1 MQALEPT
8 THSDLTH
15 CLQEQLA
22 NAFVLYANYKTYHWE
37 SYGPLFRDMHLLFDE
52 HATGVLTTV
61 DELAE
66 RIRMLGDH
74 AVADLRTLAEKSSVK
89 ISTATTMGQM
99 IREAEVAEGHLVAQL
114 REAIR
119 IADEN
124 GDPGSADLFTRVLLV
139 HEKHLWFLKQT
150 AKREERVSIA

>member
-1 MQALEPT
+1 MRGLEQT
-8 THSDLTH
+8 THSELTH

-37 SYGPLFRDMHLLFDE
+37 TYGPLFRDMHLLFDE
-52 HATGVLTTV
+52 HGSAVLATV

-74 AVADLRTLAEKSSVK
+74 PIADFRTLADKASVK
-89 ISTATTMGQM
+89 ASTATTMSQM
-99 IREAEVAEGHLVAQL
+99 IREAEVAEGHVVAQL

-119 IADEN
+119 IADGN
-124 GDPGSADLFTRVLLV
+124 GDPGSADLFTRVLQV
-139 HEKHLWFLKQT
+139 HEKHLWFLRQT
-150 AKREERVSIA
+150 SKREERLSIA